1 MSRAIPQTPPAA
13 LTLNRSMPP
22 LARVLFGLGFVVVR
36 WDERRRTRLGLSR
49 LDPHLLRDIGLTQ
62 RAAEIEASKPFWQ
75 D

>member
-1 MSRAIPQTPPAA
+1 MIRAIPQTPPAA
-13 LTLNRSMPP
+13 LPLNRPMPP

-49 LDPHLLRDIGLTQ
+49 LDPHLLRDIGLSH